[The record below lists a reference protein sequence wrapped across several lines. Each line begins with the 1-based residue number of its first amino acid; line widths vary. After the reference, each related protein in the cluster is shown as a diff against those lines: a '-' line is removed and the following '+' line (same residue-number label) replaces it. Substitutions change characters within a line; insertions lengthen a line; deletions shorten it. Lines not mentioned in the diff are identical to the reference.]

1 MSSSERGGAME
12 DLLENISKNSN
23 PKNNFYI
30 VVNDTESRIKKSFSP
45 PLDGKGYEVALTGL
59 CTYYSYPNVDKYN
72 NTILFHDRTRK
83 IRRTIR
89 LPRGCYELDEIYE
102 GVMKL
107 MDWTKSSAPVVIG
120 KNKITL
126 RASLLIKDNWAVE
139 FPEKNSLGTVLGF
152 DSKTYESRK
161 EPWISEKIVNILSVN
176 SILIHCDMIS
186 GSMVDGVKSP
196 VIYNYSPNVMPGSK
210 IVGDPVK
217 PIYLPVSKDVINEL
231 NIWVT
236 DQDNRLLD
244 LQGEKIV
251 LTFHMRER

>member
-1 MSSSERGGAME
+1 ME
-12 DLLENISKNSN
+12 PYLENISKNSN

-30 VVNDTESRIKKSFSP
+30 VINDTKSKIKNTFSP
-45 PLDGKGYEVALTGL
+45 PLIGKGYEVALIGL
-59 CTYYSYPNVDKYN
+59 STYYSYPNVDETN
-72 NTILFHDRTRK
+72 NTIILTGSGVKK
-83 IRRTIR
+83 IVQ
-89 LPRGCYELDEIYE
+89 LPRGCYELDEINS
-102 GVMKL
+102 GVAKL
-107 MDWTKSSAPVVIG
+107 MNWTEKTAKVVIG

-126 RASLLIKDNWAVE
+126 RASLLIKETGWSVT
-139 FPEKNSLGTVLGF
+139 FPKENSLGSVLGF
-152 DSKTYESRK
+152 DSREYVYRK
-161 EPWISEKIVNILSVN
+161 QPYISEKIVNILSVN
-176 SILIHCDMIS
+176 SILVHCDMIS

-196 VIYNYSPNVMPGSK
+196 VIFNYSPNVVPGSK

-231 NIWVT
+231 NIWVS

>member
-1 MSSSERGGAME
+1 ME
-12 DLLENISKNSN
+12 QYLENISKNSN

-30 VVNDTESRIKKSFSP
+30 VINDTKSKIKNTFSP
-45 PLDGKGYEVALTGL
+45 PLIGKGYEVALIGL
-59 CTYYSYPNVDKYN
+59 STYYSYPNVDETN
-72 NTILFHDRTRK
+72 NTIILTGSGVKK
-83 IRRTIR
+83 IVQ
-89 LPRGCYELDEIYE
+89 LPRGCYELDEINS
-102 GVMKL
+102 GVAKL
-107 MDWTKSSAPVVIG
+107 MNWTEKTAKVVIG

-126 RASLLIKDNWAVE
+126 RASQLIKETGWSVT
-139 FPEKNSLGTVLGF
+139 FPKENSLGSVLGF
-152 DSKTYESRK
+152 DSREYVYRK
-161 EPWISEKIVNILSVN
+161 QPYISEKIVNILSVN
-176 SILIHCDMIS
+176 SILVHCDMIS

-196 VIYNYSPNVMPGSK
+196 VIFNYSPNVVPGSK

-231 NIWVT
+231 NIWVS

>member
-1 MSSSERGGAME
+1 ME
-12 DLLENISKNSN
+12 QYLENISKNSN

-30 VVNDTESRIKKSFSP
+30 VINDTKSKIKNTFSP
-45 PLDGKGYEVALTGL
+45 PLIGKGYEVALIGL
-59 CTYYSYPNVDKYN
+59 STYYSYPNVDETN
-72 NTILFHDRTRK
+72 NTIILTGSGVKK
-83 IRRTIR
+83 IVQ
-89 LPRGCYELDEIYE
+89 LPRGCYELDEINS
-102 GVMKL
+102 GVAKL
-107 MDWTKSSAPVVIG
+107 MNWTEKTANVVIG

-126 RASLLIKDNWAVE
+126 RASLLIKETGWSVT
-139 FPEKNSLGTVLGF
+139 FPKENSLGSVLGF
-152 DSKTYESRK
+152 DSREYVYRK
-161 EPWISEKIVNILSVN
+161 QPYISEKIVNILSVN
-176 SILIHCDMIS
+176 SILVHCDMIS

-196 VIYNYSPNVMPGSK
+196 VIFNYSPNVVPGSK

-231 NIWVT
+231 NIWVS

>member
-1 MSSSERGGAME
+1 M
-12 DLLENISKNSN
+12 
-23 PKNNFYI
+23 
-30 VVNDTESRIKKSFSP
+30 
-45 PLDGKGYEVALTGL
+45 
-59 CTYYSYPNVDKYN
+59 
-72 NTILFHDRTRK
+72 
-83 IRRTIR
+83 
-89 LPRGCYELDEIYE
+89 
-102 GVMKL
+102 
-107 MDWTKSSAPVVIG
+107 
-120 KNKITL
+120 
-126 RASLLIKDNWAVE
+126 
-139 FPEKNSLGTVLGF
+139 KNSLSTVLGF
-152 DSKTYESRK
+152 ESKTYDHRK

-236 DQDNRLLD
+236 DQENRLLD

>member
-1 MSSSERGGAME
+1 ME
-12 DLLENISKNSN
+12 QYLENISKNSN

-30 VVNDTESRIKKSFSP
+30 VINDTKSKIKNTFSP
-45 PLDGKGYEVALTGL
+45 PLIGKGYEVALIGL
-59 CTYYSYPNVDKYN
+59 STYYSYPNVDETN
-72 NTILFHDRTRK
+72 NTIILTGSGVKK
-83 IRRTIR
+83 IVQ
-89 LPRGCYELDEIYE
+89 LPRGCYELDEINS
-102 GVMKL
+102 GVAKL
-107 MDWTKSSAPVVIG
+107 MNWTEKTAKVVIG

-126 RASLLIKDNWAVE
+126 RASLLIKETGWSVT
-139 FPEKNSLGTVLGF
+139 FPKENSLGSVLCF
-152 DSKTYESRK
+152 DSREYVYRK
-161 EPWISEKIVNILSVN
+161 QPYISEKIVNILSVN
-176 SILIHCDMIS
+176 SILVHCDMIS

-196 VIYNYSPNVMPGSK
+196 VIFNYSPNVVPGSK

-231 NIWVT
+231 NIWVS

>member
-1 MSSSERGGAME
+1 ME
-12 DLLENISKNSN
+12 QYLENISKNSN

-30 VVNDTESRIKKSFSP
+30 VINDTKSKIKNTFSP
-45 PLDGKGYEVALTGL
+45 PLIGKGYEVALIGL
-59 CTYYSYPNVDKYN
+59 STYYSYPNVDETN
-72 NTILFHDRTRK
+72 NTIILTGSGVK
-83 IRRTIR
+83 TIVQ
-89 LPRGCYELDEIYE
+89 LPRGCYELDEINS
-102 GVMKL
+102 GVAKL
-107 MDWTKSSAPVVIG
+107 MNWTEKTAKVVIG

-126 RASLLIKDNWAVE
+126 RASLLIKETGWSVT
-139 FPEKNSLGTVLGF
+139 FPKENSLGSVLGF
-152 DSKTYESRK
+152 DSREYVYRK
-161 EPWISEKIVNILSVN
+161 QPYISEKIVNILSVN
-176 SILIHCDMIS
+176 SILVHCDMIS

-196 VIYNYSPNVMPGSK
+196 VIFNYSPNVVPGSK

-231 NIWVT
+231 NIWVS

>member
-1 MSSSERGGAME
+1 ME
-12 DLLENISKNSN
+12 QYLENISKNSN

-30 VVNDTESRIKKSFSP
+30 VINDTKSKIKNTFSP
-45 PLDGKGYEVALTGL
+45 PLIGKGYEVALIGL
-59 CTYYSYPNVDKYN
+59 STYYSYPNVDETN
-72 NTILFHDRTRK
+72 NTIILTGSGVKK
-83 IRRTIR
+83 IVQ
-89 LPRGCYELDEIYE
+89 LPRGCYELDEINS
-102 GVMKL
+102 GVAKL
-107 MDWTKSSAPVVIG
+107 MNWTEKTAKVVIG

-126 RASLLIKDNWAVE
+126 RASLLIKETGWSVT
-139 FPEKNSLGTVLGF
+139 FPKENSLGSVLGF
-152 DSKTYESRK
+152 DSREYVYRK
-161 EPWISEKIVNILSVN
+161 QPYISEKIVNILSVN
-176 SILIHCDMIS
+176 SILVHCDMIS

-196 VIYNYSPNVMPGSK
+196 VIFNYSPNVVPGSK

-231 NIWVT
+231 NIWVS